1 MEPAATVTLHC
12 SPVRLPVMI
21 TRLTTYLLE
30 QQYGFLQTCYA
41 PGHSDFDVFDA
52 EHQPMVHLTVKAT
65 NDMQALSE
73 ARALPIFSHL
83 APDVAQLLQ
92 HLWRLDG

>member
-1 MEPAATVTLHC
+1 MEPTATVTLHC
-12 SPVRLPVMI
+12 SPVRLPAMI

-41 PGHSDFDVFDA
+41 SGHSDFDVFDV
-52 EHQPMVHLTVKAT
+52 EHQPIVHLTVKAT

-73 ARALPIFSHL
+73 ARALPISSHL
-83 APDVAQLLQ
+83 APEAAQLLQ
-92 HLWRLDG
+92 HLLRLEG